1 MLSTTESTRG
11 TTPVPAVDRPTRA
24 AGRRLVGLVGGI
36 GLLAVA
42 ATASIAI
49 GSRALG
55 LGEVWDALWSAQGTA
70 DTVGI
75 VRDLRVPR
83 TLLGLLVGLAMGAA
97 GALTQAHTRNP
108 LADPGL
114 LGVNAGA
121 ACAVVVGVYAL
132 GITTPMQYM
141 GFGLLGAVLAAAA
154 VFGASAATKG
164 ASPITLV
171 LAGTGLSALLLAI
184 TSGIVLIDTASL
196 DAWRFWNVGSI
207 VGRGTDV
214 IWAALPFVVAGLVL
228 AIGSGFFLNV
238 LGLGDDMSRALGS
251 RVVTVRIVGILAIT
265 VLSGLEVDELVAAI
279 AKGDVARLTKIHG
292 VGKKTAERLVLELKE
307 KAKLMGSAASPGT
320 KPAKAA
326 KSPKSDLV
334 SALVN
339 LGYKEAQAEQ
349 ASQKAEESAGADA
362 AFEVLFR
369 EALKAL
375 RS

>member
-24 AGRRLVGLVGGI
+24 AGRRLVGLVGGV

-55 LGEVWDALWSAQGTA
+55 LGEVWDAMWSAQGTA

-265 VLSGLEVDELVAAI
+265 LLSGAATAACGPIVFLGLVAPHLARAVVGADYRWIVPYSALIGAVLLLASDVIGRVI
-279 AKGDVARLTKIHG
+279 ARPGEIQVGIVLAVVGAPMLIHLVRAR
-292 VGKKTAERLVLELKE
+292 RLV
-307 KAKLMGSAASPGT
+307 S
-320 KPAKAA
+320 
-326 KSPKSDLV
+326 V
-334 SALVN
+334 
-339 LGYKEAQAEQ
+339 
-349 ASQKAEESAGADA
+349 
-362 AFEVLFR
+362 
-369 EALKAL
+369 
-375 RS
+375 

>member
-1 MLSTTESTRG
+1 MLSATESTRV
-11 TTPVPAVDRPTRA
+11 TTPARHVDRPTRVLN
-24 AGRRLVGLVGGI
+24 RRLLGLVGGV

-55 LGEVWDALWSAQGTA
+55 LCEVWDALWSAQGTA

-121 ACAVVVGVYAL
+121 ACAVVVGVYTL
-132 GITTPMQYM
+132 GITTPLQYM
-141 GFGLLGAVLAAAA
+141 GFGLLGAVLAAGA

-184 TSGIVLIDTASL
+184 TSGIVLVDTASL

-214 IWAALPFVVAGLVL
+214 IWAALPFIVAGLVL
-228 AIGSGFFLNV
+228 AVGSGFFLNV

-251 RVVTVRIVGILAIT
+251 RVVTVRILGILAIT
-265 VLSGLEVDELVAAI
+265 LLSGAATAACGPIVFLGLVAPHLARAVVGADYRWVVPYSALI
-279 AKGDVARLTKIHG
+279 GAVLLLASDVIGRVVARPGEIQVGIVLAVVGAPMLIHL
-292 VGKKTAERLVLELKE
+292 VRARRLV
-307 KAKLMGSAASPGT
+307 S
-320 KPAKAA
+320 
-326 KSPKSDLV
+326 V
-334 SALVN
+334 
-339 LGYKEAQAEQ
+339 
-349 ASQKAEESAGADA
+349 
-362 AFEVLFR
+362 
-369 EALKAL
+369 
-375 RS
+375 

>member
-1 MLSTTESTRG
+1 MLSTTEATPG
-11 TTPVPAVDRPTRA
+11 TAPVPDVDRPTRVRS
-24 AGRRLVGLVGGI
+24 RRFLGLVGGLA
-36 GLLAVA
+36 LLVVV

-55 LGEVWDALWSAQGTA
+55 LGEVWDALWSAQGSA
-70 DTVGI
+70 DIVGI

-121 ACAVVVGVYAL
+121 ACAVVVGVYTL
-132 GITTPMQYM
+132 GIATPMQYM
-141 GFGLLGAVLAAAA
+141 GFGLLGAVLAAVA

-184 TSGIVLIDTASL
+184 TSGIVLVDTASL

-238 LGLGDDMSRALGS
+238 IGLGDDMSRALGS
-251 RVVTVRIVGILAIT
+251 RVVVVRVVGILAIT
-265 VLSGLEVDELVAAI
+265 LLSGAATAACGPIVFLGLVAPHLARAVVGVDYRWVVPYSALIGAVLLLASDVIGRVI
-279 AKGDVARLTKIHG
+279 ARPGEIQVGIVLAVVGAPMLIHLVRAR
-292 VGKKTAERLVLELKE
+292 RLV
-307 KAKLMGSAASPGT
+307 S
-320 KPAKAA
+320 
-326 KSPKSDLV
+326 V
-334 SALVN
+334 
-339 LGYKEAQAEQ
+339 
-349 ASQKAEESAGADA
+349 
-362 AFEVLFR
+362 
-369 EALKAL
+369 
-375 RS
+375 

>member
-1 MLSTTESTRG
+1 MPSTTEATPG
-11 TTPVPAVDRPTRA
+11 TAPAPDVDRPTRVRS
-24 AGRRLVGLVGGI
+24 RRFLGLVGGL

-55 LGEVWDALWSAQGTA
+55 LGEVWDALWSAQGTD

-121 ACAVVVGVYAL
+121 ACAVVVGVYTL
-132 GITTPMQYM
+132 GIATPMQYM
-141 GFGLLGAVLAAAA
+141 GFGLVGAVLAAVA

-184 TSGIVLIDTASL
+184 TSGIVLVDTASL

-238 LGLGDDMSRALGS
+238 IGLGDDMSRALGS
-251 RVVTVRIVGILAIT
+251 RVLTVRVVGILAIT
-265 VLSGLEVDELVAAI
+265 LLSGAATAACGPIVFLGLVAPHLARAVVGSDYRWI
-279 AKGDVARLTKIHG
+279 VPYSALIGAVLLLASDVIGRVVARPGEIQVGIVLAVVGAPMLIHL
-292 VGKKTAERLVLELKE
+292 VRARRLV
-307 KAKLMGSAASPGT
+307 S
-320 KPAKAA
+320 
-326 KSPKSDLV
+326 V
-334 SALVN
+334 
-339 LGYKEAQAEQ
+339 
-349 ASQKAEESAGADA
+349 
-362 AFEVLFR
+362 
-369 EALKAL
+369 
-375 RS
+375 

>member
-1 MLSTTESTRG
+1 MPSTTEATPG
-11 TTPVPAVDRPTRA
+11 TAPAPDVDRPTRVRS
-24 AGRRLVGLVGGI
+24 RRFLGLVGGL

-70 DTVGI
+70 GTVGI

-121 ACAVVVGVYAL
+121 ACAVVVGVYTL
-132 GITTPMQYM
+132 GIATPMQYM
-141 GFGLLGAVLAAAA
+141 GFGLVGAVLAAVA

-184 TSGIVLIDTASL
+184 TSGIVLVDTASL

-238 LGLGDDMSRALGS
+238 IGLGDDMSRALGS
-251 RVVTVRIVGILAIT
+251 RVLTVRVVGILAIT
-265 VLSGLEVDELVAAI
+265 LLSGAATAACGPIVFLGLVAPHLARAVVGSDYRWI
-279 AKGDVARLTKIHG
+279 VPYSALIGAVLLLASDVIGRVVARPGEIQVGIVLAVVGAPMLIHL
-292 VGKKTAERLVLELKE
+292 VRARRLV
-307 KAKLMGSAASPGT
+307 S
-320 KPAKAA
+320 
-326 KSPKSDLV
+326 V
-334 SALVN
+334 
-339 LGYKEAQAEQ
+339 
-349 ASQKAEESAGADA
+349 
-362 AFEVLFR
+362 
-369 EALKAL
+369 
-375 RS
+375 

>member
-1 MLSTTESTRG
+1 MLSSTVSRPG
-11 TTPVPAVDRPTRA
+11 TAPQPDVDRATRA
-24 AGRRLVGLVGGI
+24 RSRRFLGLVGGV
-36 GLLAVA
+36 GLLVVA

-55 LGEVWDALWSAQGTA
+55 LGEVWDALWSAHGAA

-75 VRDLRVPR
+75 VRDLRIPR

-121 ACAVVVGVYAL
+121 ACAVVVGVYTL
-132 GITTPMQYM
+132 GITTPLQYM
-141 GFGLLGAVLAAAA
+141 GFGLLGAVLAAIAA
-154 VFGASAATKG
+154 FGASAATKG

-184 TSGIVLIDTASL
+184 TSGIVLVDTASL

-214 IWAALPFVVAGLVL
+214 LWAALPFVAVGLVL

-265 VLSGLEVDELVAAI
+265 LLSGAATAACGPIVFLGLVAPHLARAVVGADYRWVVPYSALI
-279 AKGDVARLTKIHG
+279 GAVLLLASDVIGRVVARPGEIQVGIVLAVVGAPMLIHL
-292 VGKKTAERLVLELKE
+292 VRARRLV
-307 KAKLMGSAASPGT
+307 S
-320 KPAKAA
+320 
-326 KSPKSDLV
+326 V
-334 SALVN
+334 
-339 LGYKEAQAEQ
+339 
-349 ASQKAEESAGADA
+349 
-362 AFEVLFR
+362 
-369 EALKAL
+369 
-375 RS
+375 

>member
-1 MLSTTESTRG
+1 MG
-11 TTPVPAVDRPTRA
+11 
-24 AGRRLVGLVGGI
+24 GL

-55 LGEVWDALWSAQGTA
+55 LGEVWDALWSAQGTD

-121 ACAVVVGVYAL
+121 ACAVVVGVYTL
-132 GITTPMQYM
+132 GIATPMQYM
-141 GFGLLGAVLAAAA
+141 GFGLVGAVLAAVA

-184 TSGIVLIDTASL
+184 TSGIVLVDTASL

-238 LGLGDDMSRALGS
+238 IGLGDDMSRALGS
-251 RVVTVRIVGILAIT
+251 RVLTVRVVGILAIT
-265 VLSGLEVDELVAAI
+265 LLSGAATAACGPIVFLGLVAPHLARAVVGSDYRWI
-279 AKGDVARLTKIHG
+279 VPYSALIGAVLLLASDVIGRVVARPGEIQVGIVLAVVGAPMLIHL
-292 VGKKTAERLVLELKE
+292 VRARRLV
-307 KAKLMGSAASPGT
+307 S
-320 KPAKAA
+320 
-326 KSPKSDLV
+326 V
-334 SALVN
+334 
-339 LGYKEAQAEQ
+339 
-349 ASQKAEESAGADA
+349 
-362 AFEVLFR
+362 
-369 EALKAL
+369 
-375 RS
+375 

>member
-1 MLSTTESTRG
+1 MPSTTEATPG
-11 TTPVPAVDRPTRA
+11 TAPAPDVDRPTRVRS
-24 AGRRLVGLVGGI
+24 RRFLGLVGGL

-55 LGEVWDALWSAQGTA
+55 LGEVWDALWSAQGTD

-83 TLLGLLVGLAMGAA
+83 TLLALLVGLAMGAA

-121 ACAVVVGVYAL
+121 ACAVVVGVYTL
-132 GITTPMQYM
+132 GIATPMQYM
-141 GFGLLGAVLAAAA
+141 GFGLVGAVLAAVA

-184 TSGIVLIDTASL
+184 TSGIVLVDTASL

-238 LGLGDDMSRALGS
+238 IGLGDDMSRALGS
-251 RVVTVRIVGILAIT
+251 RVLTVRVVGILAIT
-265 VLSGLEVDELVAAI
+265 LLSGAATAACGPIVFLGLVAPHLARAVVGSDYRWI
-279 AKGDVARLTKIHG
+279 VPYSALIGAVLLLASDVIGRVVARPGEIQVGIVLAVVGAPMLIHL
-292 VGKKTAERLVLELKE
+292 VRVRRLV
-307 KAKLMGSAASPGT
+307 S
-320 KPAKAA
+320 
-326 KSPKSDLV
+326 V
-334 SALVN
+334 
-339 LGYKEAQAEQ
+339 
-349 ASQKAEESAGADA
+349 
-362 AFEVLFR
+362 
-369 EALKAL
+369 
-375 RS
+375 

>member
-1 MLSTTESTRG
+1 MLSTTESTHA
-11 TTPVPAVDRPTRA
+11 TTAAPDVDRPTRVP
-24 AGRRLVGLVGGI
+24 GRRLLGLVGGV

-121 ACAVVVGVYAL
+121 ACAVVVGVYTL

-184 TSGIVLIDTASL
+184 TSGIVLVDTASL

-214 IWAALPFVVAGLVL
+214 IWAALPFVVAGLLL

-265 VLSGLEVDELVAAI
+265 LLSGAATAACGPIVFLGLVAPHLARAVVGADYRWVVPYSALIGAVLLLGSDVIGRVI
-279 AKGDVARLTKIHG
+279 ARPGEVQVGIVLAVVGAPMLIHLVRAR
-292 VGKKTAERLVLELKE
+292 RLV
-307 KAKLMGSAASPGT
+307 S
-320 KPAKAA
+320 
-326 KSPKSDLV
+326 V
-334 SALVN
+334 
-339 LGYKEAQAEQ
+339 
-349 ASQKAEESAGADA
+349 
-362 AFEVLFR
+362 
-369 EALKAL
+369 
-375 RS
+375 